1 MHHPAAEH
9 SYSFSTTMEDHS
21 FFSMR
26 PVASSRIEVVYI
38 EEGSGVIIAGEERTC
53 FKSGDVIMT
62 GGGLSHHYQLDAVYA
77 AEMRHHVK
85 VSVIRFLPDF
95 LGETFLNLHETGYI
109 KILLGK
115 AGRGIM
121 PDAGTCIAVRGLLR
135 DMMSAA
141 GLGKIILLLHIL
153 HKISVCRELRFL
165 SLEGAGVQDDE
176 LDRMGRVYEYSRS
189 NFYRK
194 IDLEE
199 IAAIAYVSP
208 HSFCRWFK
216 ARTQKTYSRFL
227 IELRVRHAC
236 RLLAESRLSAKM
248 ICLESGF
255 NNFSNFHKCFKEV
268 MGKSPMEYQR
278 EFRSVALFG

>member
-1 MHHPAAEH
+1 
-9 SYSFSTTMEDHS
+9 
-21 FFSMR
+21 
-26 PVASSRIEVVYI
+26 
-38 EEGSGVIIAGEERTC
+38 
-53 FKSGDVIMT
+53 MT

-121 PDAGTCIAVRGLLR
+121 PDAGTCIAVRGLLG

-165 SLEGAGVQDDE
+165 SLEGASVQDDE